1 MSEQIF
7 DSLCHPQYEN
17 YVRSNLPTHSPKY
30 RDLTACNLYMSTR
43 KGRGKKEIF
52 LYYFELIK
60 GYCRAILLL
69 VLQQNGTGK
78 GNYLYSNEKQNM
90 SNPHE
95 QSFVYN

>member
-43 KGRGKKEIF
+43 KGRGKKRNIP
-52 LYYFELIK
+52 
-60 GYCRAILLL
+60 LLL
-69 VLQQNGTGK
+69 RAHKRLLSSDIIISITTK
-78 GNYLYSNEKQNM
+78 W
-90 SNPHE
+90 HR
-95 QSFVYN
+95 